1 MTHSHTILIESK
13 DVFSG
18 KQKLLCYFTW
28 QEGDGIQT
36 FYWIIQPFRQT
47 INLKIICQYVLHKV
61 KLCVML
67 TILGILSRLIVF
79 FCSQRLLNYLAFQS
93 DDI

>member
-67 TILGILSRLIVF
+67 TILGILSRPIVF
-79 FCSQRLLNYLAFQS
+79 FLLPKTFKLFGFS
-93 DDI
+93 I